1 MTAKRSH
8 PRIPILLRL
17 EPEELALIDDMRG
30 AHPRSTWMVQAA
42 IGAAQTELVIRK
54 LRPRSVPADGA

>member
-17 EPEELALIDDMRG
+17 EPEELALIDQVRGDTPRTQWIVAQAMDSARLIGEYWELVPALVRG
-30 AHPRSTWMVQAA
+30 A
-42 IGAAQTELVIRK
+42 
-54 LRPRSVPADGA
+54 

>member
-17 EPEELALIDDMRG
+17 EPEELARIDNARRQFSMDR
-30 AHPRSTWMVQAA
+30 T
-42 IGAAQTELVIRK
+42 TYIREAV
-54 LRPRSVPADGA
+54 RVTIRDQGMA